1 VAQGTE
7 AGGLEWPEGY
17 TCRALRNAFTERWED
32 LAAALD
38 TEGPVFRKA
47 VREGDTDTA
56 VVWAGE
62 AVGLISDVPP
72 AGELVR
78 RVGSEAEARPWFGVS
93 TPNDVSRPQ

>member
-1 VAQGTE
+1 VAWQGQI
-7 AGGLEWPEGY
+7 
-17 TCRALRNAFTERWED
+17 
-32 LAAALD
+32 
-38 TEGPVFRKA
+38 FRKA

-78 RVGSEAEARPWFGVS
+78 HVSAEARLRFDVS
-93 TPNDVSRPQ
+93 TPNEARRARQRDAP